1 MTFPPARAL
10 VAVALSLAVA
20 MTGSGSAAASADAPP
35 AADLQRTLR
44 PKLEALAARSGG
56 TVAVTVLD
64 LASGR
69 RVSVGGSKRM
79 PMMSVFKLPLAL
91 ATLAAVDDG
100 THSLGERVPLRADEL
115 RHTYSVVAER
125 WEKGETAP
133 TLETLV
139 REAVQTSDNTAGE
152 KLVLLNGGGPAITAR
167 LRAMGIEGVDVAEQE
182 IEIFART
189 ECPGAPRPA
198 GGWTPATF
206 AACERAPRAKQVAAL
221 RHEAEAP
228 PNGATSDALAT
239 LLAKLQRG
247 EILSERSRAWLM
259 SVLEGTTTGAHRI
272 KAGLPPGTP
281 LAHKTGT
288 GDTIGGVNMATNDI
302 GLVTLPDGSRFALAV
317 LTSGVPGP
325 EAEREA
331 VIARI
336 ARTAYDAL
344 AGGR

>member
-1 MTFPPARAL
+1 MSARRLRPLAAL
-10 VAVALSLAVA
+10 ALFV
-20 MTGSGSAAASADAPP
+20 TAALGATPTTD
-35 AADLQRTLR
+35 DLQTTLG

-56 TVAVTVLD
+56 TVAVTVVHLPT
-64 LASGR
+64 GR
-69 RVSVGGSKRM
+69 RASVNGGTRM

-100 THSLGERVPLRADEL
+100 TRALGEPVPLRADEL

-125 WEKGETAP
+125 WAKGETAP

-167 LRAMGIEGVDVAEQE
+167 LRGMGLAGVDVAEQE

-206 AACERAPRAKQVAAL
+206 AACPRASRAKQVAAL
-221 RHEAEAP
+221 RHEAAAP
-228 PNGATSDALAT
+228 PNGATSDALAA
-239 LLAKLQRG
+239 LLVKLARG
-247 EILSERSRAWLM
+247 EVLSERSRAWLLTT
-259 SVLEGTTTGAHRI
+259 LEGTTTGARRI
-272 KAGLPPGTP
+272 RAGLPPGTR

-288 GDTIGGVNMATNDI
+288 GDTIGGVNLATNDI

-317 LTSGVPGP
+317 LTSGVPGTD
-325 EAEREA
+325 ADREA
-331 VIARI
+331 LIARV
-336 ARTAYDAL
+336 ARTVYEAMSR
-344 AGGR
+344 GM